1 MVVTLVGGT
10 LAAGG
15 ANAINMVVDRDIDK
29 LMPRTQGR
37 PLVTGLHHAAQRARL
52 RHSLLEVVAFGVLW
66 AGANLLSAVLALSAT
81 LFYVFVYTLWLK
93 RTSTPEHRH
102 RRRRRRGA
110 RAGRLGRGHATTSAG
125 RRWCCSS

>member
-1 MVVTLVGGT
+1 MVAITLVGGT

-37 PLVTGLHHAAQRARL
+37 PLVTGLIEPRNALVFAL
-52 RHSLLEVVAFGVLW
+52 LLEVVAFAVLW

-93 RTSTPEHRH
+93 RNQHAEHRH
-102 RRRRRRGA
+102 RRRRRCGA
-110 RAGRLGRGHATTSAG
+110 GAGRLGRGAQRRRRG
-125 RRWCCSS
+125 RRSCCSS